1 MAVNENVYG
10 AASNW
15 IDTAFYDK
23 FHHNK
28 KAYFNT
34 NQSQL
39 SQGVTAGK
47 LSYSEGIDKTLS
59 YCGLGS
65 ECAISHIKYIAYSGG
80 SMQIIDS
87 VDRFQTNFAFF
98 EITTQTGV
106 DGNDPY
112 FELNDMKYRH
122 AWQSNTDPDTWWSY
136 NKNKILEPYTL
147 IHPKSVVFL
156 IYVYAMNTA
165 HNDSVNEPLSQY
177 KAQHT
182 ASYPHIVYAYIVP
195 FMNTSVAASE
205 SSPARE
211 TYGAA
216 GNITSNNRIG
226 YVLGLLDEYDIPS
239 KSFQMYSY
247 QLQPVRVVL
256 GNINRFQTQEF
267 ASSIAICYVPE
278 SAGEHFKYSRVNI
291 YGTNY
296 IETYIE
302 YYDGIIDEIMRSVAC
317 FGLYF
322 TDKYDVARYGNFTN
336 NDMYIGLLDN
346 NGIGHGEYLKGSDTV
361 NAPQNNYSSMQES
374 GYDYTK
380 EVDKTKYINNTL
392 FYGTWSS
399 QAFTKMYVLTSS
411 EVALLANEL
420 YTAVSQAP
428 QGEEIERYNQSVF
441 LTQNPIDCIISLKKF
456 PMELPF
462 SASVPIK
469 LGSYTCQQATGAPL
483 LYSTGVYTFT
493 FSRSIENSL
502 RQWFEDSFLDYEPYT
517 KVELSIPFCG
527 TVEIPCCYLY
537 QYDTLYVKLV
547 VDFITGACTA
557 YVLSRDITID
567 SVSGDCAVNMPVNGI
582 QSANLDAQIY
592 SAAANRNKSAF
603 SSGLGLIGGL
613 ATMGIGIAT
622 GGIAAAVAG
631 GIAALA
637 SGTNLVTQDKK
648 IEYELQHMQVPLKQI
663 SAASGAISQSYD
675 MRCKMRITRPIVD
688 PSYDAAV
695 YADTTGFACLMQ
707 GEVKDF
713 TGLTVG
719 EIDLDG
725 VAAPEPVKKMLQ
737 SLFAEG
743 VYL

>member
-1 MAVNENVYG
+1 MAVNESVYG
-10 AASNW
+10 LSGTWYDSDFQQAALPNKNK
-15 IDTAFYDK
+15 TACFDS
-23 FHHNK
+23 
-28 KAYFNT
+28 T
-34 NQSQL
+34 
-39 SQGVTAGK
+39 QGVPWSSLGLGVDAGK
-47 LSYSEGIDKTLS
+47 LSWSEPIDKSLS
-59 YCGLGS
+59 YCGLGRES
-65 ECAISHIKYIAYSGG
+65 SFSTVCYYDNSG
-80 SMQIIDS
+80 QIID
-87 VDRFQTNFAFF
+87 VNERTVTNFAFF
-98 EITTQTGV
+98 EKSNDTPTLSDNTFFNTNYLDYFTWQTANTLNRINFSRQLKPLTLVNPKNIVLSIFIRATTNNLTGDIDV
-106 DGNDPY
+106 T
-112 FELNDMKYRH
+112 L
-122 AWQSNTDPDTWWSY
+122 
-136 NKNKILEPYTL
+136 KNYLENYKSTHTL
-147 IHPKSVVFL
+147 IKDVYLKFWYGNISEIGIRETLPFKYLDNRRPFMIAILDDYEMTSKNIKFNAYDIDSPSIFGVISLNNYIGVNDTTSFRMIYCTPTAKDHIVFR
-156 IYVYAMNTA
+156 TF
-165 HNDSVNEPLSQY
+165 ND
-177 KAQHT
+177 A
-182 ASYPHIVYAYIVP
+182 VYAYI
-195 FMNTSVAASE
+195 
-205 SSPARE
+205 
-211 TYGAA
+211 
-216 GNITSNNRIG
+216 
-226 YVLGLLDEYDIPS
+226 
-239 KSFQMYSY
+239 
-247 QLQPVRVVL
+247 
-256 GNINRFQTQEF
+256 
-267 ASSIAICYVPE
+267 
-278 SAGEHFKYSRVNI
+278 
-291 YGTNY
+291 
-296 IETYIE
+296 E
-302 YYDGIIDEIMRSVAC
+302 YYPEFDEDIIKSVAC

-322 TDKYDVARYGNFTN
+322 TPNDSICQLGALTN
-336 NDMYIGLLDN
+336 NDMYIGLLDS
-346 NGIGHGEYLKGSDTV
+346 NGIGHGDYLRGSQTV
-361 NAPQNNYSSMQES
+361 NAPQNNYTDMSEA
-374 GYDYTK
+374 GYDYQKST
-380 EVDKTKYINNTL
+380 DDTKYTNNTL

-399 QAFTKMYVLTSS
+399 QAFTKMYVLTAS
-411 EVALLANEL
+411 EVSLLANEL

-493 FSRSIENSL
+493 FSRGAQNSL
-502 RQWFEDSFLDYEPYT
+502 KDWFEGSFLDYEPYT

-537 QYDTLYVKLV
+537 QYDTLYVKLI

-567 SVSGDCAVNMPVNGI
+567 SVSGECAVNLPVNGV
-582 QSANLDAQIY
+582 QAANLDAQIY

-648 IEYELQHMQVPLKQI
+648 IEYELQHMQLPLKQI

-675 MRCKMRITRPIVD
+675 MRCKMRITRPKLDPDFDPEVYVD
-688 PSYDAAV
+688 TV
-695 YADTTGFACLMQ
+695 GFACLMQ
-707 GEVKDF
+707 GQVKDF

-719 EIDLDG
+719 DIDLDG

>member
-1 MAVNENVYG
+1 MAINTSVYG
-10 AASNW
+10 TPEQW
-15 IDTAFYDK
+15 IDTSFNRYIT
-23 FHHNK
+23 NK
-28 KAYFNT
+28 NKIAYFAANASRLE
-34 NQSQL
+34 N
-39 SQGVTAGK
+39 GVSANK
-47 LSYSEGIDKTLS
+47 LSYSAPIDKSLS
-59 YCGLGS
+59 YCGIGRESAL
-65 ECAISHIKYIAYSGG
+65 SHIGYIYKSGNTYDIREW
-80 SMQIIDS
+80 QDS
-87 VDRFQTNFAFF
+87 VVTNFAFF
-98 EITTQTGV
+98 QQNNTDIDMSQNVNEYRFDDNNIYTGTVWQATQT
-106 DGNDPY
+106 Y
-112 FELNDMKYRH
+112 
-122 AWQSNTDPDTWWSY
+122 S
-136 NKNKILEPYTL
+136 NKNKYLQPYTL
-147 IHPKSVVFL
+147 INPQNQVL
-156 IYVYAMNTA
+156 CIYIRCCNTA
-165 HNDSVNEPLSQY
+165 KTDYRDIDLKTYMTTY
-177 KAQHT
+177 KTSHP
-182 ASYPHIVYAYIVP
+182 YIICAYINA
-195 FMNTSVAASE
+195 FFNNQAWTSSNPHRTVSGDTETSINGNLRTLSYGRLDNYKCEGKNFEAYNYFLCDCTVFGFFSRSEGFIYQDKLFFVMATETAKEHVRTYLTGGDQDLFAA
-205 SSPARE
+205 
-211 TYGAA
+211 
-216 GNITSNNRIG
+216 
-226 YVLGLLDEYDIPS
+226 
-239 KSFQMYSY
+239 
-247 QLQPVRVVL
+247 
-256 GNINRFQTQEF
+256 
-267 ASSIAICYVPE
+267 
-278 SAGEHFKYSRVNI
+278 
-291 YGTNY
+291 
-296 IETYIE
+296 YIE
-302 YYDGIIDEIMRSVAC
+302 YFDGVYDEIMKTVAC

-322 TDKYDVARYGNFTN
+322 TDSATTAATGKLTDN
-336 NDMYIGLLDN
+336 NMYVGLLDE
-346 NGIGHGEYLKGSDTV
+346 NGIGHGEYLQGAETV
-361 NAPQNNYSSMQES
+361 NAPQNNYTDMTQS
-374 GYDYTK
+374 GYDYQK
-380 EVDKTKYINNTL
+380 EVDPTNYVNNTL

-399 QAFTKMYVLTSS
+399 QAFTKMYVLTAS
-411 EVALLANEL
+411 EVSLLANEL

-493 FSRSIENSL
+493 FSKGAENSL
-502 RQWFEDSFLDYEPYT
+502 HDWFEGSFLDYEPYT

-537 QYDTLYVKLV
+537 KYDTLYVKLV

-557 YVLSRDITID
+557 YILSRGITID

-648 IEYELQHMQVPLKQI
+648 IEYELQHMQLPLKQI

-675 MRCKMRITRPIVD
+675 MRCKMRITRPVLD
-688 PSYDAAV
+688 PSYDAAI
-695 YADTTGFACLMQ
+695 YADTTGFACLIQ
-707 GEVKDF
+707 GKVSDF
-713 TGLTVG
+713 SGLTVG